1 MVIVQL
7 PEPDVNDIEI
17 FVTEE
22 VRVKVDIRFSL
33 NIKQALQDIWLLE
46 LSEAHLVVILPIRNV
61 EHAMDDTE
69 RIPFLELRG
78 ILEEV

>member
-33 NIKQALQDIWLLE
+33 NIKQALQDI
-46 LSEAHLVVILPIRNV
+46 
-61 EHAMDDTE
+61 
-69 RIPFLELRG
+69 
-78 ILEEV
+78 